1 MTFPGLDMRIKYALI
16 VFVFFICL
24 CGILFT
30 SFYEKAKQESI
41 KNLNTEQLLHAG
53 QAARGIED
61 FFANWTTILTTLSE
75 TSHIKNMDK
84 AGKENMESLHRSNSG
99 LIRAVTRVDARGRI
113 TYTIPFDRDTIG
125 RDISSQKH
133 VREIMETRKPVISD
147 VFFAVQGYS
156 AVALHVPVYKDRAY
170 DGTIA
175 VIVNFQSLAKRYLEV
190 IKVGKTGY
198 AWVISRDGTEL
209 FCPIPG
215 HVGHSV
221 FENCRKFPSILAMA
235 QEMIKG
241 HEGATVYT
249 FDKIR
254 GDTVEVVK
262 KHAVYMP
269 ITIGNTFWSIVVAS
283 SEDEILSSLQGF
295 RNRLILITGVL
306 LLGGVLFFYFGLNA
320 WSIVREE
327 EKRRRAEDEVR
338 ASEGRYRAIVEN
350 TNDAL
355 YIHDFDGNILDVNED
370 ACRMVGYTRDEL
382 LGANLAK
389 IDSPEN
395 TGLRPAR
402 MKQLLK
408 DDSTLFEGS
417 QIRKDGSLV
426 PVEISAKVV
435 THKGKG
441 IIQDFVRDITDRKG
455 MEEEIAA
462 EKSKLK
468 TLSDNA
474 PFGLTLI
481 NKDGRF
487 TYINPKFTELFGFG
501 LSDIPDGRTWYRKAF
516 PNIDYRHAVI
526 STWIEDSK
534 DAKPGAHKP
543 RVFTV
548 ICKDG
553 TQKIVNFTT
562 SVLVSGDYLIAC
574 EDITELRHLESELR
588 QAQKM
593 EAIGTL
599 AGGIA
604 HDFNNILTVI
614 IGFTGLLKMDMDK
627 SDPKTVYLDQILGST
642 QKAANLTQ
650 SLLAFSRKQR
660 IALKPH
666 RINDIVKK
674 TTDLLRR
681 LLTED
686 IELIVVLA
694 PANPAVMAEVT
705 QIDQIL
711 MNLTTNARDAMLNGG
726 TLRIEVGT
734 TTIDDKF
741 MILRGYGEPGD
752 YAVITVT
759 DTGVGMDEKTKEH
772 IFEPF
777 FTTKEVGKGTGLGL
791 STVYGIVKQH
801 NGYISVESEPDKGTV
816 VRIWLPLVHAAV
828 EEKSVPEP
836 QEAKKGTETILVAED
851 DPGVRMLIIGVLKK
865 YGYTV
870 IEAGDG
876 DQALRLFID
885 NKERI
890 SLVICD
896 VVMPKMNGREVYEG
910 IKGIRPDMK
919 VFFTS
924 GYTRDVIIDKGIDA
938 TVDFIKKP
946 IKPGEFITRVR
957 EILDRGM
964 LNA

>member
-1 MTFPGLDMRIKYALI
+1 MRIKYALL

-24 CGILFT
+24 CGILFI

-41 KNLNTEQLLHAG
+41 RNLNTEQLLHAG

-84 AGKENMESLHRSNSG
+84 TGKENMESLYRGNSE

-113 TYTIPFDRDTIG
+113 TYTIPYDQKAIG
-125 RDISSQKH
+125 RDISAQKH
-133 VREIMETRKPVISD
+133 IREIMETRKPVISD

-170 DGTIA
+170 GGTIA

-221 FENCRKFPSILAMA
+221 FENCRNFPSILAMA
-235 QEMIKG
+235 QDMVKG
-241 HEGATVYT
+241 HEGATIYT

-254 GDTVEVVK
+254 GDTVEQVK

-269 ITIGNTFWSIVVAS
+269 ITMGNTFWSIVVAS

-306 LLGGVLFFYFGLNA
+306 LLGGILFFYFGLNA

-327 EKRRRAEDEVR
+327 DKRRRAEDEVR
-338 ASEGRYRAIVEN
+338 ASEKRYRAIVEN

-355 YIHDFDGNILDVNED
+355 YIFDFEGNILDVNEN

-382 LGANLAK
+382 VGANLSK
-389 IDSPEN
+389 IDSPED
-395 TGLRPAR
+395 TGLRPTH

-408 DDSTLFEGS
+408 DNSTLFAGS
-417 QIRKDGSLV
+417 HMRKDGSLV
-426 PVEISAKVV
+426 PVETSAKVV
-435 THKGKG
+435 THKRKG
-441 IIQDFVRDITDRKG
+441 IIQGFVRDITDRKR
-455 MEEEIAA
+455 MEEEIAG
-462 EKSKLK
+462 EKAKLK

-474 PFGLTLI
+474 PFGMILI
-481 NKDGRF
+481 DKNGCF

-516 PNIDYRHAVI
+516 PNSDYRHAAIAV
-526 STWIEDSK
+526 WIEDSK
-534 DAKPGAHKP
+534 DAKPGAYKP
-543 RVFTV
+543 RVFNVT
-548 ICKDG
+548 CKDG

-562 SVLVSGDYLIAC
+562 SVLVSGDCLMAC

-588 QAQKM
+588 HAQKM
-593 EAIGTL
+593 EAVGTL

-614 IGFTGLLKMDMDK
+614 IGFTGLLKMDMDNG
-627 SDPKTVYLDQILGST
+627 DPRTVYLDQILGST

-666 RINDIVKK
+666 RMNDIVKQ
-674 TTDLLRR
+674 TTDLLKR

-686 IELIVVLA
+686 IELIVILA

-711 MNLTTNARDAMLNGG
+711 MNLATNARDAMPKGG

-734 TTIDDKF
+734 TTMDDKF
-741 MILRGYGEPGD
+741 IILHGYGEPGD

-759 DTGVGMDEKTKEH
+759 DAGVGMDEKTREH

-801 NGYISVESEPDKGTV
+801 NGYISVESEPDKGTT

-828 EEKSVPEP
+828 EEKSPPET

-851 DPGVRMLIIGVLKK
+851 DPGVRMLIVGVLKK
-865 YGYTV
+865 YGYATL
-870 IEAGDG
+870 EAGDG
-876 DQALRLFID
+876 EQALHLFTD
-885 NKERI
+885 NMERI

-919 VFFTS
+919 VLFTS

-946 IKPGEFITRVR
+946 IRPAEFITRVR
-957 EILDRGM
+957 EILDRGI
-964 LNA
+964 LNP